1 VSAAREWCSRLQDVY
16 GSTVSSGLIDHTP
29 HFATLD
35 LVDAAV
41 LDGYILSVRIAIP
54 VRDFNTL
61 EIRTKSQKQNY

>member
-1 VSAAREWCSRLQDVY
+1 MVFAPSRCLWFDGFVR
-16 GSTVSSGLIDHTP
+16 LDHHTP

-54 VRDFNTL
+54 IRDFNTL